1 MKRLIRLLSSVMT
14 AWLLISCEAAMY
26 TPEFLIDDT
35 VRFEVGTK
43 TWFVYNEN
51 TCQYSYN
58 LDRKEFCVFTDQ
70 MSSFFSA
77 KLEKMPEAIE
87 EDIIAENLS
96 WTDSKGIQ
104 ERKRI
109 TLRVVQLTDDV
120 VWFWN
125 SSEGIKFILPLQ

>member
-1 MKRLIRLLSSVMT
+1 MKRLIQWISVLLLAPVLCGCI
-14 AWLLISCEAAMY
+14 AVMY

-35 VRFEVGTK
+35 VRFEVGSK

-51 TCQYSYN
+51 TCQYSCN
-58 LDRKEFCVFTDQ
+58 QERKEFCVFTDQ
-70 MSSFFSA
+70 MSAFYSVVLD
-77 KLEKMPEAIE
+77 KIPEQLE
-87 EDIIAENLS
+87 EDIVAESLI
-96 WTDSKGIQ
+96 WTDNKGIQ

-109 TLRVVQLTDDV
+109 TLRVVQLTEDV

>member
-1 MKRLIRLLSSVMT
+1 MKRLIQWISVLLLAPV
-14 AWLLISCEAAMY
+14 LCGCIAAMY

-35 VRFEVGTK
+35 VRFEVGSK

-51 TCQYSYN
+51 TCQYSCN
-58 LDRKEFCVFTDQ
+58 QERKEFCVFTDQ
-70 MSSFFSA
+70 MSAFYSVVLD
-77 KLEKMPEAIE
+77 KIPEQLE
-87 EDIIAENLS
+87 EDIVAESLI
-96 WTDSKGIQ
+96 WTDNKGIQ